1 MNTNT
6 RDTPQPDSA
15 TRPDC
20 APPTGSPPFFSLRL
34 DELKAKIERGDR
46 LTNDERA
53 ERQGIIFNHSGKAR
67 GFQVI

>member
-1 MNTNT
+1 MNPEIMNNAE
-6 RDTPQPDSA
+6 PAGQLGSA
-15 TRPDC
+15 SV
-20 APPTGSPPFFSLRL
+20 ATGSPPFFSLRL
-34 DELKAKIERGDR
+34 DELTAKIKRGES